1 MRKLLLA
8 LCCAFFLCM
17 PNVNANPIHD
27 MQDDIGTDKFA
38 HAGVGYIIAHQLER
52 NAGFSPLEAFA
63 TVFALAYVKEKYV
76 DDTFDKGDIGATLT
90 GPLIYQIDF

>member
-38 HAGVGYIIAHQLER
+38 HAGVGYIIADQLER
-52 NAGFSPLEAFA
+52 NAGFSPL
-63 TVFALAYVKEKYV
+63 V